1 MQLVDQVLDMPDLS
15 LSVRVKCLRRVY
27 RTCGR
32 HGLLPNA
39 LKVPICYDRTGYP
52 RYSGGNADVW
62 KGEYC
67 GRDVAVK
74 VIRTY
79 SSDNLKKI
87 LGVSCRLA
95 PPHMLDR

>member
-39 LKVPICYDRTGYP
+39 LKVPICYDRNEYP
-52 RYSGGNADVW
+52 LYSGGNADVW
-62 KGEYC
+62 KGEC
-67 GRDVAVK
+67 SGRDVAVK
-74 VIRTY
+74 VIRRY
-79 SSDNLKKI
+79 SSDDLKKI
-87 LGVSCRLA
+87 LGVSC
-95 PPHMLDR
+95 